1 MWVLKDRRQV
11 GNEDD
16 ITSQAARKEGNRS
29 HYLRQRAPVRVFIY
43 LTALSVFLYSYFMC
57 YPGMKGTYFL
67 HGGRAGFGWLSGRT
81 AHNKMRRG
89 WRGGGSFSGFKASK
103 QLAQT
108 EKVFPQRTC
117 CSVLCSYPKHVPLHK
132 RDQWTPSGN
141 PDKKNYDF

>member
-1 MWVLKDRRQV
+1 MTLPLKLPVRKGTSDAEAPEPLLAAASPSQGFYLPHSSVCFSLFIFHVLSWHERDLFPSRWKGRFRL
-11 GNEDD
+11 
-16 ITSQAARKEGNRS
+16 ALRS
-29 HYLRQRAPVRVFIY
+29 HGAQQDE
-43 LTALSVFLYSYFMC
+43 
-57 YPGMKGTYFL
+57 
-67 HGGRAGFGWLSGRT
+67 AGVE
-81 AHNKMRRG
+81 G

-132 RDQWTPSGN
+132 CDQWTPSGN